1 MLNMNASKRAFVFLD
16 PTNTLNAL
24 FSAEFNPR
32 SQVFLPLEAAG
43 QIRLNGTG
51 HGQILAS
58 RVGAH
63 RIEATVKT
71 DQPMMLTLAQA
82 NYPGWRAT
90 VDDRPV
96 PLWTANYAFQA
107 LQVPAGQHE
116 VRVVFRS
123 GSFHI
128 GAIFT
133 LIGLLTMIAFDVVGR
148 HAESRCRVSENSLP

>member
-1 MLNMNASKRAFVFLD
+1 
-16 PTNTLNAL
+16 LNAL
-24 FSAEFNPR
+24 FSGEFNPR
-32 SQVFLPLEAAG
+32 TQVFLPSEAAG
-43 QIRLNGTG
+43 QIQLLGTG
-51 HGQILAS
+51 RGQILAS

-71 DQPMMLTLAQA
+71 DQPMLLTLAQA

-96 PLWTANYAFQA
+96 PLWTANYAFQT

-123 GSFHI
+123 GSFHS
-128 GAIFT
+128 GALLT
-133 LIGLLTMIAFDVVGR
+133 VIGLLALSAFAIAGR
-148 HAESRCRVSENSLP
+148 RAENRSRPRTESVSSRSAGL